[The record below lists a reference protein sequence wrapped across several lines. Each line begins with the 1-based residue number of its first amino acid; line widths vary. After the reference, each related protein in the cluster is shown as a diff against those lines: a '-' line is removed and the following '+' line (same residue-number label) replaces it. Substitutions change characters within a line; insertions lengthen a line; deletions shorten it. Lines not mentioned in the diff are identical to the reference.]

1 MFNYAPTDVTH
12 QTKQMEQLFT
22 SNTFILDLVQRSF
35 MKIVLHLAEPAA
47 ISTKQASADPIQL
60 RITVTP

>member
-1 MFNYAPTDVTH
+1 
-12 QTKQMEQLFT
+12 MEQLFT
-22 SNTFILDLVQRSF
+22 SNTFILDLVQSSF

-47 ISTKQASADPIQL
+47 ISTKQAGADPIQL